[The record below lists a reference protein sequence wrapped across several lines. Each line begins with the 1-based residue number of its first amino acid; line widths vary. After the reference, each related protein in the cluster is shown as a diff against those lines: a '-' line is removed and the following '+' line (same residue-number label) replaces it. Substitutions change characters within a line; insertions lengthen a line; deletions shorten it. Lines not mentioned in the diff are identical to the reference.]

1 MLWSAPGWSTARPI
15 PTIAAASRCCLTEA
29 GEQRLSSPPATDA
42 SLEARFGRLAHSEL
56 RALERGFEI
65 LERLPR

>member
-1 MLWSAPGWSTARPI
+1 
-15 PTIAAASRCCLTEA
+15 
-29 GEQRLSSPPATDA
+29 
-42 SLEARFGRLAHSEL
+42 LEGRMGKLAHSEL